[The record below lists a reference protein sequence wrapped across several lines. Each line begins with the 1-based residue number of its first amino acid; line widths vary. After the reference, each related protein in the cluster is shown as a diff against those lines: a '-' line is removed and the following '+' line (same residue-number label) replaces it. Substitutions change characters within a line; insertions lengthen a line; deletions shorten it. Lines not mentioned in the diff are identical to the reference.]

1 MCALEYDVVACMK
14 VWVGVSVGAT
24 EDIVSLRAK
33 MLRIGGVEAMSR
45 SDSEY
50 GGGDNA

>member
-1 MCALEYDVVACMK
+1 MK

-24 EDIVSLRAK
+24 EDIVSLGVK
-33 MLRIGGVEAMSR
+33 MLRVSSVKAMSR